1 MDSLIYLLLL
11 LVALLIFSGFSSG
24 SETGMMASNKV
35 KLRHNSKKSRG
46 ARRALRLLARPD
58 ILLSAILVG
67 NNFANILAS
76 SVVTI
81 IFIDYFGGNV
91 LVGSVILT
99 IVILIFSEITPKTIA
114 TVYPEKF
121 AEKSSWILKGLIFL
135 FKPIIA
141 LTNFISSRLL
151 KLLNVDPADSAENDN
166 LNSGELRT
174 LLSEHGDLIPDQ
186 SRTMLSSIL
195 DLEDLT
201 VEDIMIP
208 AAEMVGIDLNN
219 PDEAESIIKSSFYSR
234 LPVFRGSFDNM
245 IGVLHLKDSHEFIE
259 CIENNQSVDP
269 FLSETYFVSQSTKL
283 TQQLREF
290 QNLDKNIGLVVDE
303 YGEIEGLISIEDLF
317 SEIVGKFNQQNLQ
330 KPDALNVRSDGSII
344 VEGNYKIRDLN
355 KQLEWELPE
364 DGSKTINGMIVDY
377 LEYIPSTNLCM
388 EINGYQLEILSIVE
402 NSIDKVKLKKGSL
415 SSL

>member
-208 AAEMVGIDLNN
+208 TAEMVGIDLDN
-219 PDEAESIIKSSFYSR
+219 PNEAESIIKSSFYSR
-234 LPVFRGSFDNM
+234 LPVYKGSFDNM
-245 IGVLHLKDSHEFIE
+245 VGVLHLKDSHEFIE

-283 TQQLREF
+283 THQLREF

-377 LEYIPSTNLCM
+377 LEYIPNTNLCM
-388 EINGYQLEILSIVE
+388 EINGYQLEILNIVE
-402 NSIDKVKLKKGSL
+402 NSIDKVKLKKGA
-415 SSL
+415 

>member
-1 MDSLIYLLLL
+1 
-11 LVALLIFSGFSSG
+11 
-24 SETGMMASNKV
+24 MMASNKV

-114 TVYPEKF
+114 NVYPEKF

-151 KLLNVDPADSAENDN
+151 KLLNVNPADSAENDN

-208 AAEMVGIDLNN
+208 AAEMVGIDLDN
-219 PDEAESIIKSSFYSR
+219 PDEAEFIIKSSFYSR

-377 LEYIPSTNLCM
+377 LEYIPNTNLCM
-388 EINGYQLEILSIVE
+388 EINGYQLEILNIVE
-402 NSIDKVKLKKGSL
+402 NSIDKVKLKKGA
-415 SSL
+415 

>member
-1 MDSLIYLLLL
+1 

-208 AAEMVGIDLNN
+208 TAEMVGIDLDSPN
-219 PDEAESIIKSSFYSR
+219 EAESIIKSSFYSR
-234 LPVFRGSFDNM
+234 LPVFKGSFDNM
-245 IGVLHLKDSHEFIE
+245 VGVLHLKDSHEFIE

-283 TQQLREF
+283 THQLREF

-388 EINGYQLEILSIVE
+388 EINGYQLEILNIVE
-402 NSIDKVKLKKGSL
+402 NSIDKVKLKKGA
-415 SSL
+415 

>member
-1 MDSLIYLLLL
+1 MDSLVYLLIL
-11 LVALLIFSGFSSG
+11 LVALLIFSAFSSG

-81 IFIDYFGGNV
+81 IFMNYFDANV

-121 AEKSSWILKGLIFL
+121 AEKSSWVLKGLIFI

-151 KLLNVDPADSAENDN
+151 KFLNVDPADSAENDN

-174 LLSEHGDLIPDQ
+174 LLKEHGDLIPDQ
-186 SRTMLSSIL
+186 SRTMLRSIL

-208 AAEMVGIDLNN
+208 TAEMVGIDLDN
-219 PDEAESIIKSSFYSR
+219 PNEAESIIKSSFYSR
-234 LPVFRGSFDNM
+234 LPVFKGSFDNM
-245 IGVLHLKDSHEFIE
+245 VGVLHLKDSHEFIE

-283 TQQLREF
+283 THQLREF

-317 SEIVGKFNQQNLQ
+317 SEIVGKFNQQNIQ

-355 KQLEWELPE
+355 KQLDWELPE
-364 DGSKTINGMIVDY
+364 NGSKTINGMIVDY
-377 LEYIPSTNLCM
+377 LEFIPNNNVCL
-388 EINGYQLEILSIVE
+388 EIEGYQLEVLNIVE
-402 NSIDKVKLKKGSL
+402 NSIDKVKLKKGA
-415 SSL
+415 

>member
-1 MDSLIYLLLL
+1 
-11 LVALLIFSGFSSG
+11 
-24 SETGMMASNKV
+24 MMASNKV

-388 EINGYQLEILSIVE
+388 EINGYQLEILNIVE
-402 NSIDKVKLKKGSL
+402 NSIDKVKLKKGA
-415 SSL
+415 

>member
-1 MDSLIYLLLL
+1 

-219 PDEAESIIKSSFYSR
+219 PDKAESIIKSSFYSR
-234 LPVFRGSFDNM
+234 LPVFKGSFDNM

-283 TQQLREF
+283 THQLREF

-388 EINGYQLEILSIVE
+388 EINGYQLEILNIVE
-402 NSIDKVKLKKGSL
+402 NSIDKVKLKKGA
-415 SSL
+415 

>member
-219 PDEAESIIKSSFYSR
+219 PDEAESVIKSSFYSR

-245 IGVLHLKDSHEFIE
+245 IGVLNLKDSHEFIE

-377 LEYIPSTNLCM
+377 LEYIPNTNLCM
-388 EINGYQLEILSIVE
+388 EINGYQLEILNIVE
-402 NSIDKVKLKKGSL
+402 NSIDKVKLKKGA
-415 SSL
+415 

>member
-1 MDSLIYLLLL
+1 

-174 LLSEHGDLIPDQ
+174 LLKEHGDLIPDQ
-186 SRTMLSSIL
+186 SRTMLRSIL

-208 AAEMVGIDLNN
+208 AAEMVGIDLDSPN
-219 PDEAESIIKSSFYSR
+219 EAESIIKSSFYSR
-234 LPVFRGSFDNM
+234 LPVFKGSFDNM
-245 IGVLHLKDSHEFIE
+245 VGVLHLKDSHEFIE

-283 TQQLREF
+283 THQLREF

-377 LEYIPSTNLCM
+377 LEYIPNTNLCM
-388 EINGYQLEILSIVE
+388 EINGYQLEILNIVE
-402 NSIDKVKLKKGSL
+402 NSIDKVKLKKGA
-415 SSL
+415 

>member
-208 AAEMVGIDLNN
+208 AAEMVGIDLDN

-269 FLSETYFVSQSTKL
+269 FLTETYFVSQSTKL
-283 TQQLREF
+283 THQLREF

-377 LEYIPSTNLCM
+377 LEYIPNTNLCM
-388 EINGYQLEILSIVE
+388 EINGYQLEILNIVE
-402 NSIDKVKLKKGSL
+402 NSIDKVKLKKGA
-415 SSL
+415 

>member
-1 MDSLIYLLLL
+1 VDSLIYLLLL

-283 TQQLREF
+283 THQLREF

-377 LEYIPSTNLCM
+377 LEYIPNTNLCM
-388 EINGYQLEILSIVE
+388 EINGYQLEILNIVE
-402 NSIDKVKLKKGSL
+402 NSIDKVKLKKGA
-415 SSL
+415 

>member
-1 MDSLIYLLLL
+1 

-174 LLSEHGDLIPDQ
+174 LLTEHGDLIPDQ

-208 AAEMVGIDLNN
+208 AAEMVGIDLNS

-283 TQQLREF
+283 THQLREF

-388 EINGYQLEILSIVE
+388 EINGYQLEILNIVE
-402 NSIDKVKLKKGSL
+402 NSIDKVKLKKGA
-415 SSL
+415 

>member
-1 MDSLIYLLLL
+1 
-11 LVALLIFSGFSSG
+11 
-24 SETGMMASNKV
+24 MMASNKV

-174 LLSEHGDLIPDQ
+174 LLSEHGALIPDQ

-208 AAEMVGIDLNN
+208 AAEMVGIDLNS

-283 TQQLREF
+283 THQLREF

-402 NSIDKVKLKKGSL
+402 NSIDKVKLKKGA
-415 SSL
+415 

>member
-114 TVYPEKF
+114 NVYPEKF

-151 KLLNVDPADSAENDN
+151 KLLNVNPADSAENDN

-283 TQQLREF
+283 AHQLREF

-377 LEYIPSTNLCM
+377 LEYIPNTNLCM
-388 EINGYQLEILSIVE
+388 VINGYQLEILNIVE
-402 NSIDKVKLKKGSL
+402 NSIDKVKLKKGV
-415 SSL
+415 

>member
-283 TQQLREF
+283 THQLREF

-377 LEYIPSTNLCM
+377 LECIPSNNLCM
-388 EINGYQLEILSIVE
+388 EINGYQLEILNIVE
-402 NSIDKVKLKKGSL
+402 NSIDKVKLKKGA
-415 SSL
+415 

>member
-259 CIENNQSVDP
+259 CIESNQSVDP

-283 TQQLREF
+283 THQLREF

-377 LEYIPSTNLCM
+377 LEYIPNTNLCM
-388 EINGYQLEILSIVE
+388 EINGYQLEILNIVE
-402 NSIDKVKLKKGSL
+402 NSIDKVKLKKGA
-415 SSL
+415 

>member
-1 MDSLIYLLLL
+1 
-11 LVALLIFSGFSSG
+11 
-24 SETGMMASNKV
+24 MMASNKV

-219 PDEAESIIKSSFYSR
+219 PDEAESVIKSSFYSR

-388 EINGYQLEILSIVE
+388 EINGYQLEILNIVE
-402 NSIDKVKLKKGSL
+402 NSIDKVKLKKGA
-415 SSL
+415 

>member
-1 MDSLIYLLLL
+1 
-11 LVALLIFSGFSSG
+11 
-24 SETGMMASNKV
+24 MMASNKV

-114 TVYPEKF
+114 NVYPEKF

-219 PDEAESIIKSSFYSR
+219 PEEAESIIKSSFYSR
-234 LPVFRGSFDNM
+234 LPVFKGSFDNM

-259 CIENNQSVDP
+259 CIENNQSVYP

-283 TQQLREF
+283 AHQLREF

-377 LEYIPSTNLCM
+377 LEYIPNTNLCM
-388 EINGYQLEILSIVE
+388 EINGYQLEILNIVE
-402 NSIDKVKLKKGSL
+402 NSIDKVKLKKGV
-415 SSL
+415 

>member
-114 TVYPEKF
+114 NVYPEKF

-135 FKPIIA
+135 FKPIIV

-151 KLLNVDPADSAENDN
+151 KLLNVNPADSAENDN

-208 AAEMVGIDLNN
+208 AAEMVGIDLDN

-330 KPDALNVRSDGSII
+330 KPHALNVRSDGSII

-377 LEYIPSTNLCM
+377 LEYIPNTNLCM
-388 EINGYQLEILSIVE
+388 EINGYQLEILNIVE
-402 NSIDKVKLKKGSL
+402 NSIDKVKLKKGV
-415 SSL
+415 

>member
-283 TQQLREF
+283 THQLREF

-377 LEYIPSTNLCM
+377 LEYIPNTNLCM
-388 EINGYQLEILSIVE
+388 EINGYQLEILNIVE
-402 NSIDKVKLKKGSL
+402 NSIDKVRLKKGA
-415 SSL
+415 

>member
-1 MDSLIYLLLL
+1 VDSLIYLLLL

-219 PDEAESIIKSSFYSR
+219 PDEVESIIKSSFYSR

-283 TQQLREF
+283 THQLREF

-377 LEYIPSTNLCM
+377 LEYIPNTNLCM
-388 EINGYQLEILSIVE
+388 EINGYQLEILNIVE
-402 NSIDKVKLKKGSL
+402 NSIDKVKLKKGA
-415 SSL
+415 

>member
-219 PDEAESIIKSSFYSR
+219 PNEAESIIKSSFYSR

-259 CIENNQSVDP
+259 CIEKNQSVDP

-283 TQQLREF
+283 THQLREF

-330 KPDALNVRSDGSII
+330 KPDALNVRSDGSVI

-355 KQLEWELPE
+355 KQLEWDLPE
-364 DGSKTINGMIVDY
+364 DESKTINGMIVDY

-388 EINGYQLEILSIVE
+388 EINGYQLEILNIVE
-402 NSIDKVKLKKGSL
+402 NSIDKVKLKKGA
-415 SSL
+415 

>member
-219 PDEAESIIKSSFYSR
+219 PDEAESVIKSSFYSR

-377 LEYIPSTNLCM
+377 LEYIPNTNLCM
-388 EINGYQLEILSIVE
+388 EINGYQLEILNIVE
-402 NSIDKVKLKKGSL
+402 NSIDKVKLKKGA
-415 SSL
+415 

>member
-1 MDSLIYLLLL
+1 
-11 LVALLIFSGFSSG
+11 
-24 SETGMMASNKV
+24 MMASNKV

-283 TQQLREF
+283 THQLREF

-330 KPDALNVRSDGSII
+330 KPDALNVKSDGSII

-377 LEYIPSTNLCM
+377 LEYIPNTNLCM
-388 EINGYQLEILSIVE
+388 EINGYQLEILNIVE
-402 NSIDKVKLKKGSL
+402 NSIDKVKLKKGA
-415 SSL
+415 

>member
-35 KLRHNSKKSRG
+35 KLRHNSKKNRG

-91 LVGSVILT
+91 LVGSIILT

-121 AEKSSWILKGLIFL
+121 AEKSSWVLKGLIFI

-174 LLSEHGDLIPDQ
+174 LLKEHGDLIPDQ
-186 SRTMLSSIL
+186 SRTMLRSIL

-219 PDEAESIIKSSFYSR
+219 PNEAESIIKSSFYSR
-234 LPVFRGSFDNM
+234 LPVFKGSFDNM
-245 IGVLHLKDSHEFIE
+245 VGVLHLKDSHEFIE

-283 TQQLREF
+283 AHQLREF

-364 DGSKTINGMIVDY
+364 NGSKTINGMIVDY
-377 LEYIPSTNLCM
+377 LEFIPNSNVCL
-388 EINGYQLEILSIVE
+388 EIEGYQLEILNIVE
-402 NSIDKVKLKKGSL
+402 NSIDKVKLKKAT
-415 SSL
+415 

>member
-1 MDSLIYLLLL
+1 
-11 LVALLIFSGFSSG
+11 
-24 SETGMMASNKV
+24 MMASNKV

-114 TVYPEKF
+114 NVYPEKF

-219 PDEAESIIKSSFYSR
+219 PEEAESIIKSSFYSR

-259 CIENNQSVDP
+259 CIENNQSVYP

-283 TQQLREF
+283 AHQLREF

-377 LEYIPSTNLCM
+377 LEYIPNTNLCK
-388 EINGYQLEILSIVE
+388 EINGYQLEILNIVE
-402 NSIDKVKLKKGSL
+402 NSIDKVKLKKGV
-415 SSL
+415 

>member
-1 MDSLIYLLLL
+1 VDSLIYLLLL

-174 LLSEHGDLIPDQ
+174 LLKEHGDLIPDQ
-186 SRTMLSSIL
+186 SRTMLRSIL

-208 AAEMVGIDLNN
+208 TAEMVGIDLDN
-219 PDEAESIIKSSFYSR
+219 PNEAESIIKSSFYSR
-234 LPVFRGSFDNM
+234 LPVFKGSFDNM
-245 IGVLHLKDSHEFIE
+245 VGVLHLKDSHEFIE

-388 EINGYQLEILSIVE
+388 EINGYQLEILNIVE
-402 NSIDKVKLKKGSL
+402 NSIDKVKLKKGA
-415 SSL
+415 

>member
-35 KLRHNSKKSRG
+35 KLRHNSKKNRG

-91 LVGSVILT
+91 LVGSIILT

-121 AEKSSWILKGLIFL
+121 AEKSSWVLKGLIFI

-174 LLSEHGDLIPDQ
+174 LLKEHGDLIPDQ
-186 SRTMLSSIL
+186 SRTMLRSIL

-219 PDEAESIIKSSFYSR
+219 PNEAESIIKSSFYSR
-234 LPVFRGSFDNM
+234 LPVFKGSFDNM
-245 IGVLHLKDSHEFIE
+245 VGVLHLKDSHEFIE
-259 CIENNQSVDP
+259 CIENNQSVDT

-283 TQQLREF
+283 AHQLREF

-330 KPDALNVRSDGSII
+330 KPDALNVRSDGSVI

-364 DGSKTINGMIVDY
+364 NGSKTINGMIVDF
-377 LEYIPSTNLCM
+377 LEFIPSNNVCL
-388 EINGYQLEILSIVE
+388 EIEGYQLEILNIVE
-402 NSIDKVKLKKGSL
+402 NSIDKVKLKKSL
-415 SSL
+415 

>member
-1 MDSLIYLLLL
+1 
-11 LVALLIFSGFSSG
+11 
-24 SETGMMASNKV
+24 MMASNKV

-174 LLSEHGDLIPDQ
+174 LLKEHGDLIPDQ
-186 SRTMLSSIL
+186 SRTMLRSIL

-283 TQQLREF
+283 THQLREF

-388 EINGYQLEILSIVE
+388 EINGYQLEILNIVE
-402 NSIDKVKLKKGSL
+402 NSIDKVKLKKGA
-415 SSL
+415 

>member
-35 KLRHNSKKSRG
+35 KLRHNSKKNRG

-91 LVGSVILT
+91 LVGSIILT

-121 AEKSSWILKGLIFL
+121 AEKSSWVLKGLIFI

-174 LLSEHGDLIPDQ
+174 LLKEHGDLIPDQ
-186 SRTMLSSIL
+186 SRTMLRSIL

-219 PDEAESIIKSSFYSR
+219 PNEAESIIRSSFYSR
-234 LPVFRGSFDNM
+234 LPVFKGSFDNM
-245 IGVLHLKDSHEFIE
+245 VGVLHLKDSHEFIE

-283 TQQLREF
+283 AHQLREF

-330 KPDALNVRSDGSII
+330 KPDALNVRSDGSIV

-355 KQLEWELPE
+355 KQLEWKLPE
-364 DGSKTINGMIVDY
+364 EGSKTINGMIVDY
-377 LEYIPSTNLCM
+377 LEYIPSNNMCL
-388 EINGYQLEILSIVE
+388 EINGYQLEILNIVE
-402 NSIDKVKLKKGSL
+402 NSIDKVKLKKAP
-415 SSL
+415 

>member
-1 MDSLIYLLLL
+1 
-11 LVALLIFSGFSSG
+11 
-24 SETGMMASNKV
+24 MMASNKV

-81 IFIDYFGGNV
+81 IFLEYFGGNV

-283 TQQLREF
+283 THQLREF

-355 KQLEWELPE
+355 KQLEWDLPE

-388 EINGYQLEILSIVE
+388 EINGYQLEILNIVE
-402 NSIDKVKLKKGSL
+402 NSIDKVKLKKGA
-415 SSL
+415 

>member
-1 MDSLIYLLLL
+1 
-11 LVALLIFSGFSSG
+11 
-24 SETGMMASNKV
+24 MMASNKV

-208 AAEMVGIDLNN
+208 AAEMIGIDLNN
-219 PDEAESIIKSSFYSR
+219 PNEAESIIKSSFYSR

-283 TQQLREF
+283 THQLREF

-377 LEYIPSTNLCM
+377 LEYIPNTNLCM
-388 EINGYQLEILSIVE
+388 EINGYQLEILNIVE
-402 NSIDKVKLKKGSL
+402 NSIDKVKLKKGA
-415 SSL
+415 

>member
-234 LPVFRGSFDNM
+234 LPVFKGSFDNM

-283 TQQLREF
+283 THQLSEF

-388 EINGYQLEILSIVE
+388 EINGYQLEILNIVE
-402 NSIDKVKLKKGSL
+402 NSIDKVKLKKGA
-415 SSL
+415 

>member
-121 AEKSSWILKGLIFL
+121 AERSSWILKGLIFI

-259 CIENNQSVDP
+259 CIEKNQSVDP

-377 LEYIPSTNLCM
+377 LEYIPNTNLCM
-388 EINGYQLEILSIVE
+388 EINGYQLEILNIVE
-402 NSIDKVKLKKGSL
+402 NSIDKVKLKKGA
-415 SSL
+415 

>member
-1 MDSLIYLLLL
+1 
-11 LVALLIFSGFSSG
+11 
-24 SETGMMASNKV
+24 MMASNKV

-174 LLSEHGDLIPDQ
+174 LLKEHGDLIPDQ
-186 SRTMLSSIL
+186 SRTMLRSIL

-208 AAEMVGIDLNN
+208 TAEMVGIDLDN
-219 PDEAESIIKSSFYSR
+219 PNEAESIIKSSFYSR
-234 LPVFRGSFDNM
+234 LPVFKGSFDNM
-245 IGVLHLKDSHEFIE
+245 VGVLHLKDSHEFIE

-283 TQQLREF
+283 THQLREF

-330 KPDALNVRSDGSII
+330 KPDALNVKSDGSII

-388 EINGYQLEILSIVE
+388 EINGYQLEILNIVE
-402 NSIDKVKLKKGSL
+402 NSIDKVKLKKGA
-415 SSL
+415 

>member
-1 MDSLIYLLLL
+1 VDSLIYLLLL

-208 AAEMVGIDLNN
+208 AAEMVGIDLNY

-283 TQQLREF
+283 THQLREF

-317 SEIVGKFNQQNLQ
+317 SEIVGKFNQQNMQ

-377 LEYIPSTNLCM
+377 LEYIPNTNLCM
-388 EINGYQLEILSIVE
+388 EINGYQLEILNIVE
-402 NSIDKVKLKKGSL
+402 NSIDKVKLKKGA
-415 SSL
+415 

>member
-1 MDSLIYLLLL
+1 
-11 LVALLIFSGFSSG
+11 
-24 SETGMMASNKV
+24 MMASNKV

-91 LVGSVILT
+91 LVGSIILT

-174 LLSEHGDLIPDQ
+174 LLKEHGDLIPDQ
-186 SRTMLSSIL
+186 SRTMLRSIL

-208 AAEMVGIDLNN
+208 TAEMVGIDLDN
-219 PDEAESIIKSSFYSR
+219 PNEAESIIKSSFYSR
-234 LPVFRGSFDNM
+234 LPVFKGSFDNM
-245 IGVLHLKDSHEFIE
+245 VGVLHLKDSHEFIE

-377 LEYIPSTNLCM
+377 LEYIPSTKLCM
-388 EINGYQLEILSIVE
+388 EINGYQLEILNIVE
-402 NSIDKVKLKKGSL
+402 NSIDKVKLKKGA
-415 SSL
+415 

>member
-35 KLRHNSKKSRG
+35 KLRHNSKKNRG

-91 LVGSVILT
+91 LVGSIILT

-121 AEKSSWILKGLIFL
+121 AEKSSWVLKGLIFI

-174 LLSEHGDLIPDQ
+174 LLKEHGDLIPDQ
-186 SRTMLSSIL
+186 SRTMLRSIL

-219 PDEAESIIKSSFYSR
+219 PNEAESIIKSSFYSR
-234 LPVFRGSFDNM
+234 LPVFKGSFDNM
-245 IGVLHLKDSHEFIE
+245 VGVLHLKDSHEFIE

-283 TQQLREF
+283 AHQLREF

-330 KPDALNVRSDGSII
+330 KPDALNVRSDGSVI

-364 DGSKTINGMIVDY
+364 NGSKTINGMIVDY
-377 LEYIPSTNLCM
+377 LDFIPSSNVCL
-388 EINGYQLEILSIVE
+388 EIEGYQLEILNIVE
-402 NSIDKVKLKKGSL
+402 NSIDKVRLKKSF
-415 SSL
+415 

>member
-1 MDSLIYLLLL
+1 
-11 LVALLIFSGFSSG
+11 
-24 SETGMMASNKV
+24 MMASNKV

-219 PDEAESIIKSSFYSR
+219 PDEAESVIKSSFYSR

-355 KQLEWELPE
+355 KQLEWDLPE

-388 EINGYQLEILSIVE
+388 EINGYQLEILNIVE
-402 NSIDKVKLKKGSL
+402 NSIDKVKLKKGA
-415 SSL
+415 